1 MGDQP
6 MEALDDFDWSADS
19 HMECDVGAS
28 WDMVTEES
36 TRRYEDFTHPAFVKK
51 LRLQILPNDQ
61 EHSEGFDIPT
71 TFRIG
76 PQRALP
82 CAYDTSGA
90 MGKPEWDSLFGFIGQ
105 NESSAVSVDCVCSC
119 RQP

>member
-36 TRRYEDFTHPAFVKK
+36 TRRYEDFTHPAFV
-51 LRLQILPNDQ
+51 P
-61 EHSEGFDIPT
+61 
-71 TFRIG
+71 
-76 PQRALP
+76 
-82 CAYDTSGA
+82 
-90 MGKPEWDSLFGFIGQ
+90 
-105 NESSAVSVDCVCSC
+105 
-119 RQP
+119 